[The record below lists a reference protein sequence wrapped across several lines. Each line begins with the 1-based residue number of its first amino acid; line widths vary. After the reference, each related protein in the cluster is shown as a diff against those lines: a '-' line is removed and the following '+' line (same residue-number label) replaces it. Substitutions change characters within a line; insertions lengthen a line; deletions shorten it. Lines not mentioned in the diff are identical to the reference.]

1 MELQQ
6 QPRHGRLWRFV
17 PLILWICVIFYS
29 STGNASIAK
38 TSGFLR
44 PLLEAFFS
52 SEETI
57 YLANVII
64 RKIAHLT
71 YYALLASF
79 AVFAFLGS
87 PFDWLRKNWFWSVLG
102 FVFIIAS
109 IDEFIQSFYPSR
121 AGVFSDVILDCIGGL
136 CVLITV
142 WIFKH
147 FTSSKLSS

>member
-1 MELQQ
+1 M
-6 QPRHGRLWRFV
+6 
-17 PLILWICVIFYS
+17 
-29 STGNASIAK
+29 AK

-44 PLLEAFFS
+44 PLLEALFS
-52 SEETI
+52 SEDTI
-57 YLANVII
+57 YAVNVVI

-87 PFDWLRKNWFWSVLG
+87 PFEWLQKNWFWSVLG
-102 FVFIIAS
+102 LVFVVAC

-136 CVLITV
+136 CILLTV
-142 WIFKH
+142 SIFRR
-147 FTSSKLSS
+147 FNSSKL

>member
-1 MELQQ
+1 MSDLQQ
-6 QPRHGRLWRFV
+6 QAARHGRLWRFV
-17 PLILWICVIFYS
+17 PLILWIGVIFYS
-29 STGNASIAK
+29 STGNASMAK

-44 PLLEAFFS
+44 PWLEMFFT
-52 SEETI
+52 SEDTI

-79 AVFAFLGS
+79 TVFAFLGS
-87 PFDWLRKNWFWSVLG
+87 PFEWLRKNWFWSGLG
-102 FVFIIAS
+102 LVFVIAS

-136 CVLITV
+136 CVLLTV
-142 WIFKH
+142 SVFRH
-147 FTSSKLSS
+147 FTSSKL